1 MDNSGPAKAPLEL
14 RIDGIKERTAYSGT
28 RKMPNRNAP
37 NGVVMQ
43 QPIKDA
49 PPNR

>member
-14 RIDGIKERTAYSGT
+14 RIDGIKERTAYSGGF
-28 RKMPNRNAP
+28 KMPDRNAH
-37 NGVVMQ
+37 GVVMQ